1 MRNINHEHEAIKD
14 KAEEMYYENQYDWDE
29 IFEIINYE
37 EEHQLTEDELR
48 ELLIEVEHRVNDVPN
63 EGFYIEEPNPYEN

>member
-1 MRNINHEHEAIKD
+1 MRINHEHEAIKD
-14 KAEEMYYENQYDWDE
+14 KAEELHYEGYDSDQ
-29 IFEIINYE
+29 IFDAIMNEYDI
-37 EEHQLTEDELR
+37 TVDELY